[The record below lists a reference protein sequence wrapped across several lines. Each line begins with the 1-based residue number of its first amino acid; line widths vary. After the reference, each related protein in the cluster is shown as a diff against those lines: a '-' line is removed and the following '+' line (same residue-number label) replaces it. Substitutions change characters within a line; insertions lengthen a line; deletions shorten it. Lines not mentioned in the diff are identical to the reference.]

1 VYIPQKGEKVTFLE
15 FVHGLARND
24 GAAPVEP
31 YWISVREAQRAIDGR
46 DSALAEEIL
55 ASMCEPTSEI
65 ERYAFHLLKLSTAI
79 SSGDTHTALK
89 RCTEL
94 ELLPFCREPLAQ
106 ALADHRIGIVLR
118 MSGRYDDAVARQLS
132 ARAKF
137 DVDGRSLESALCMA
151 EVAATLL
158 SRGDVAGATASYLS
172 SLSVIEREAT
182 ESKCAMV
189 KANLASALQRSGNAS
204 EAERLYLQS
213 LEVHPFTTLS
223 PERAMLL
230 QNLALIAKL
239 DGRYA
244 TASDRYTDALACL
257 EGKGLYGQR
266 ARLMSGLADLA
277 LRTKEFDTVRK
288 YIGAIGEINEGN
300 IPVDVQVS
308 AAATAARLAALEG
321 DLANAMVLLNRARTI
336 ARDAGLLTERYEMLT
351 EALTYIDDPAN
362 KLDLLDELVE
372 VQNERL
378 KAVPS
383 SVSSIIDLRSKYEQ
397 EKAALEL
404 ERQQERTRVIID
416 TQTRM
421 LEEIGRDLHD
431 SVGQDLTV
439 LNMLVNQLDEATTHD
454 TDHNQNLTST
464 IEKLKLVSTR
474 VYSDTRRLSH
484 LLSGA
489 GITGPGLE
497 AALHD
502 LGRDIMSANS
512 SCTVE
517 TLVTGDLHAIDDA
530 VARTLYRLFQ
540 SLTQNV
546 LRHANATT
554 CILQLLVRPDAIVAS
569 VEDNGIGYDQHTVE
583 KGLGTRELFARAE
596 VAGGTARIDTA
607 PGHGTFVEI
616 TIQRRY
622 Q

>member
-1 VYIPQKGEKVTFLE
+1 MYIPRKGEKVTFLE
-15 FVHGLARND
+15 FVHGLARD
-24 GAAPVEP
+24 EGAAPVEP

-65 ERYAFHLLKLSTAI
+65 ERFVFHLLKLSTAI
-79 SSGDTHTALK
+79 SSGDTHTALQ

-94 ELLPFCREPLAQ
+94 ELLSFCREPLAQ

-213 LEVHPFTTLS
+213 LEVSPFTTLN

-244 TASDRYTDALACL
+244 TAADRYTDALACL
-257 EGKGLYGQR
+257 EGTGLYGQR

-288 YIGAIGEINEGN
+288 YLGAIGEINEGN

-308 AAATAARLAALEG
+308 AAGTAARLAALEG

-372 VQNERL
+372 VQYERL
-378 KAVPS
+378 KAVPA
-383 SVSSIIDLRSKYEQ
+383 SVSSIIELRSKYEQ
-397 EKAALEL
+397 EKATVEI
-404 ERQQERTRVIID
+404 ERQQERTRVIIE

-439 LNMLVNQLDEATTHD
+439 LNMLVNQLDEASTND
-454 TDHNQNLTST
+454 SDHNLTST
-464 IEKLKLVSTR
+464 IEKLRLVSAR

-502 LGRDIMSANS
+502 LGRDIMNANS